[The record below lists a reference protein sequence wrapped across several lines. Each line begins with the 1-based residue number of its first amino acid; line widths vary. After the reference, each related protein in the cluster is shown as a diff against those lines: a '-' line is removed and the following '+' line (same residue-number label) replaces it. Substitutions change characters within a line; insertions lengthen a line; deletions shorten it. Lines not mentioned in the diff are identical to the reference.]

1 MQGPLSG
8 WTSHANTTR
17 PKDGDTVTATPKRP
31 ILNRAR
37 AIREFCCECMGYALQ
52 KERGL

>member
-1 MQGPLSG
+1 M
-8 WTSHANTTR
+8 
-17 PKDGDTVTATPKRP
+17 TATPKRP

-37 AIREFCCECMGYALQ
+37 AIREFCCECMGYARQ